1 MTREWRHLKMMKRA
15 GRGHDPDG
23 VSGTPAGACAVECPA
38 CLLPGKNLPPDYD
51 KAPQSKRCEVDA
63 HLFTPIHSCECY
75 RWLYRL
81 FLAMDANFRL
91 KRKKVSSDA
100 VDPSLNNGCAYMV
113 QNQPYHAHL
122 EKFDKLDTSK
132 ENHCNNH
139 DAIKLATLKGAATLA
154 STGVFS
160 VDCAR
165 HDMKRP
171 CSSGDLRKGER

>member
-23 VSGTPAGACAVECPA
+23 VSGTPAGVCAVECPA

-91 KRKKVSSDA
+91 KVRHRKTTIQDVCLSPGLSYF
-100 VDPSLNNGCAYMV
+100 VELLV
-113 QNQPYHAHL
+113 
-122 EKFDKLDTSK
+122 
-132 ENHCNNH
+132 
-139 DAIKLATLKGAATLA
+139 I
-154 STGVFS
+154 
-160 VDCAR
+160 
-165 HDMKRP
+165 
-171 CSSGDLRKGER
+171 